1 MRNFATPK
9 RVTVPNGRTFL
20 ARYKGVPRSELP
32 AKVTMA
38 RRYSGRVAPDRRR
51 RRSRKGQRRSGFF
64 YTSKKQQKNPL
75 VKQLGKKALTYTPKL
90 YKYGASKVKSKTAR
104 KILNSAAAEQLL
116 NRVASYGANGSWK
129 RNK

>member
-1 MRNFATPK
+1 MRNKNNYVMRNFSTPK
-9 RVTVPNGRTFL
+9 RVTVSNGRTFL

-64 YTSKKQQKNPL
+64 YTSKK
-75 VKQLGKKALTYTPKL
+75 
-90 YKYGASKVKSKTAR
+90 
-104 KILNSAAAEQLL
+104 
-116 NRVASYGANGSWK
+116 
-129 RNK
+129 